1 MKLSDTVHIPAPPQT
16 VWRGLNDPELLK
28 AAIPGCKSIE
38 KVSDTEFNASAAVT
52 FGPVK
57 ATFGGKVKLSDLDP
71 PHGYRISG
79 EGAGGAA
86 GFANGSAVV
95 RLTPQGDGTDLSY
108 EVEASVG
115 GKIAQIGQRFIDQA
129 AKKMADDFFARF
141 AAAVAPSAA
150 TSATP
155 NTAPAAAAASEPP
168 PAIPPAAAAASAPQ
182 RQELSPAEKLAK
194 QMREAGMPLAPG
206 PQEFA
211 EMKRN
216 LPVKFIILALALAIV
231 AAIAIFKH

>member
-1 MKLSDTVHIPAPPQT
+1 MH
-16 VWRGLNDPELLK
+16 LLRH
-28 AAIPGCKSIE
+28 
-38 KVSDTEFNASAAVT
+38 
-52 FGPVK
+52 
-57 ATFGGKVKLSDLDP
+57 LLDLDP

-86 GFANGSAVV
+86 GFANGSAIV

-141 AAAVAPSAA
+141 AAAVAPSADA
-150 TSATP
+150 SISPEA
-155 NTAPAAAAASEPP
+155 APAAAAPEPQP
-168 PAIPPAAAAASAPQ
+168 TVSPAAATTAPQ
-182 RQELSPAEKLAK
+182 RQEPSPAEKLAK

-216 LPVKFIILALALAIV
+216 LPIKFIVLALALAII

>member
-1 MKLSDTVHIPAPPQT
+1 MKLSDTVHIPAPPEK

-71 PHGYRISG
+71 PRGYRISG

-86 GFANGSAVV
+86 GFAKGSAVV
-95 RLTPQGDGTDLSY
+95 RLTQQGSGTDLSY

-141 AAAVAPSAA
+141 AAAVAP
-150 TSATP
+150 
-155 NTAPAAAAASEPP
+155 APAGASTPPAEAPASELKPIEVIREP
-168 PAIPPAAAAASAPQ
+168 
-182 RQELSPAEKLAK
+182 SPAERLAA
-194 QMREAGMPLAPG
+194 QMRSAGLPLAPG
-206 PQEFA
+206 PQEHA

-216 LPVKFIILALALAIV
+216 MPMKFLILGL
-231 AAIAIFKH
+231 AIAIIIALAMLSH